1 MLHPHGGDVFG
12 AAIEAGL
19 TPSDILD
26 FSSNVNLCLMPDT
39 VRVVLQ
45 ESANLVG
52 RYADPSARGLRSAAA
67 SAFGVAED
75 AVIAGNGST
84 ELLYAAPRAMR
95 PRRVIVLAPCYHD
108 YWRAAEHAGAE
119 AEGVLSSDDKEFVP
133 NIEQLEMRMSGADM
147 LFLGNPN
154 NPTGV
159 VFPVDSIRA
168 LATTFPHVT
177 IVVDESFVEFVPESV
192 GASLVSPALPENIVV
207 LRSTSLFYGLPGLRL
222 GFMVASPDICR
233 QVERVREPWP
243 VNAIAQ
249 KAGEALLQS
258 EIDVAA
264 IRQSV
269 IAERERVRDE
279 LSRVAGLRV
288 FHSQANFLLLRITKP
303 GLTSHVL
310 CQRML
315 EQRIL
320 IRNTAGFR
328 GLNSRFVRVSIR
340 NAEENDQLI
349 QGIQAALDSSRWKK
363 VEARV
368 GGYAV

>member
-1 MLHPHGGDVFG
+1 VLHSHGGDVFD
-12 AAIEAGL
+12 AAVEAGV
-19 TPSDILD
+19 TPNDILD
-26 FSSNVNLCLMPDT
+26 FSSNVNLCPMPDT
-39 VRVVLQ
+39 VRVALQ

-67 SAFGVAED
+67 NAFGVAED

-84 ELLYAAPRAMR
+84 ELLYAIPRALR
-95 PRRVIVLAPCYHD
+95 PRRVIALAPCYHD

-133 NIEQLEMRMSGADM
+133 DLDQLEMRMSGVDM

-159 VFPVDSIRA
+159 VVPADSIRA
-168 LATTFPHVT
+168 LATAVPHVT
-177 IVVDESFVEFVPESV
+177 IVVDEAFVEFVPESV
-192 GASLVSPALPENIVV
+192 GASLLSARLPENVVV

-222 GFMVASPDICR
+222 GFMAASPEICR
-233 QVERVREPWP
+233 QVDRVREPWS
-243 VNAIAQ
+243 VNAMAQ

-264 IRQSV
+264 IRQGV

-279 LSRVAGLRV
+279 LSRVTGLRV

-303 GLTSHVL
+303 GLTSYVL
-310 CQRML
+310 SQRML
-315 EQRIL
+315 KQRIL
-320 IRNTAGFR
+320 VRNTAAFR
-328 GLNSRFVRVSIR
+328 GLDSRFVRVSIR
-340 NAEENDQLI
+340 NAEDNDQLLQAI
-349 QGIQAALDSSRWKK
+349 QYALDTPRWKDA
-363 VEARV
+363 EASV
-368 GGYAV
+368 SSYAV